1 MERALTEAARSRR
14 ADQQGRGRG
23 RGLLLLEAIGTLIG
37 DSGDLRVTLD
47 RIVGLVADRLDME
60 VCSIYRFDAPSKQLF
75 MVATHGLDPSS
86 IDTVSMGIDEGLTG
100 FVLEKGEPVMAI
112 DALAHPRYKYFPET
126 GEERYHS
133 FLGVPI
139 VDRREALGVLVVQTS
154 RRRRFTRDEV
164 RLMKAVAVPV
174 GGLLVQLRLLQSL
187 EHKEEERR
195 GYQQRMLDAIKR
207 LQAYERSHQPR
218 ASEPAEV
225 TAVRVTGVP
234 AAPGFGI
241 GRAHLLEPAVS
252 FASVPGRRPLSARKE
267 LARLQA
273 AIDRSV
279 EELERLQ
286 ARVQRSYPEIDAA
299 LFDAQRLMLTDES
312 FLGRIEYEI
321 SRGSSAEAALE
332 RVVAQMVEEFSG
344 LTDPYMQE
352 RAVDVKDIA
361 QRTLRNLLGVA
372 ERDRSFASA
381 VVLVAPELTLSDI
394 MLIEPEQLKGIVM
407 GAGGATSH
415 ASILAKSLEIPTVV
429 GVDRLEEIREGDHLI
444 VDGNAGTIYVHP
456 SGDVLREYGRLK
468 DEYAAFNRELDSLRS
483 LPAVTRDGC
492 RVMLGA
498 NIGLLGDLPLA
509 HRHGA
514 DRVGLYRTEIA
525 FLSHRDFLTEEDQVT
540 LYERVVEAA
549 QGLPLTVRT
558 LDLGADKYPPYLHA
572 PQEDNPFL
580 GWRSIRVSLELSSVF
595 KTQLRAILRVSGSGT
610 LRLMLPM
617 ISSLEELRRSQEL
630 IAEAKQ
636 ELRREG
642 VPFDEAIPVGMM
654 VEVPSAVQLADRFL
668 EEVDFVSLGTND
680 LIQYLLAV
688 DRNNRKVA
696 SLYEPLHPAVLRAV
710 AAVVHAANE
719 AGKPVSLCGEMAAD
733 PVCTLLLIGMG
744 LRDLSMSAFFIPVI
758 KRLIRSVDIA
768 AAERVAA
775 DALALST
782 VKDVKRHVFE
792 VMRALGAIDL
802 METYH

>member
-1 MERALTEAARSRR
+1 MERALTEAVRSRR

-37 DSGDLRVTLD
+37 ESGDLRHTLD

-60 VCSIYRFDAPSKQLF
+60 VCSLYRFDAPSKQLF
-75 MVATHGLDPSS
+75 MVATHGLDSSS
-86 IDTVSMGIDEGLTG
+86 IGTVSMGLDEGLTG
-100 FVLEKGEPVMAI
+100 FVLEKSEPVMAI

-174 GGLLVQLRLLQSL
+174 GGLLMQLRLLESL

-207 LQAYERSHQPR
+207 LQAYERHQPST
-218 ASEPAEV
+218 SEAPV
-225 TAVRVTGVP
+225 TAVRIAGVP

-241 GRAHLLEPAVS
+241 GRAHLLEPTVS
-252 FASVPGRRPLSARKE
+252 FASIPERKPLAPRKE
-267 LARLQA
+267 LARFQEA
-273 AIDRSV
+273 VERSV
-279 EELERLQ
+279 EELERLK
-286 ARVQRSYPEIDAA
+286 ARVQRSYPEIDEA

-312 FLGRIEYEI
+312 LRRRVEVEI
-321 SRGSSAEAALE
+321 GGGAGAEAALE
-332 RVVAQMVEEFSG
+332 RVVTQMVDEFAG
-344 LTDPYMQE
+344 LADPYLQE
-352 RAVDVKDIA
+352 RAVDVKDIG

-429 GVDRLEEIREGDHLI
+429 GVQRLEEVREGDHLI
-444 VDGNAGTIYVHP
+444 VDGNAGTVYVHP
-456 SGDVLREYGRLK
+456 SADVLREYGRLK
-468 DEYAAFNRELDSLRS
+468 NEYAAFNRELDSLRS

-514 DRVGLYRTEIA
+514 DRIGLYRTEIA
-525 FLSHRDFLTEEDQVT
+525 FLSHRDFLSEAEQVT

-549 QGLPLTVRT
+549 QALPLTVRT
-558 LDLGADKYPPYLHA
+558 LDLGADKYPTYLHA
-572 PQEDNPFL
+572 PPESNPFL

-595 KTQLRAILRVSGSGT
+595 KTQLRAILRASAQGA
-610 LRLMLPM
+610 LRIMLPM
-617 ISSLEELRRSQEL
+617 ISSVEELRRSNEL
-630 IAEAKQ
+630 IAEAKE

-642 VPFDEAIPVGMM
+642 HYFDEAIPLGMM
-654 VEVPSAVQLADRFL
+654 VEVPAAVQLADRFL
-668 EEVDFVSLGTND
+668 EEVDFFSIGTND

-688 DRNNRKVA
+688 DRTNRKVA
-696 SLYEPLHPAVLRAV
+696 ALYEPLHPAVLRAIST
-710 AAVVHAANE
+710 VVKAANQ

-758 KRLIRSVDIA
+758 KRLVRSVDIA
-768 AAERVAA
+768 AAERVTAEVLE
-775 DALALST
+775 LAT
-782 VKDVKRHVFE
+782 VTDVKRHVFE
-792 VMRALGAIDL
+792 SMRSLGVIDL